1 MPIAPHRLIWL
12 NLWVEADNEE
22 SADLT
27 RVIAATLSRYGR
39 VTVTSRGPY
48 WRTPALL
55 LVEVELVP
63 PTSTTDCLHDLG
75 LNPDRDGD
83 WPAWERSQNGDVF
96 LHPAVRGATVGE
108 EEASMPSPFTP
119 RDVVVIHDC
128 PAARE
133 EDLVGADAVV
143 HGSFYSTGEPD
154 PLKREWRHHVM
165 PEGRDSLELFASTEL
180 SPVGR
185 RVVIHREPPVVHTT
199 TLDQGK

>member
-1 MPIAPHRLIWL
+1 MPIAHHRLIWL
-12 NLWVEADNEE
+12 NLWVEAGDEE

-27 RVIAATLSRYGR
+27 RAIAATLSPYGR

-63 PTSTTDCLHDLG
+63 LTSTTDCLHDLG

-108 EEASMPSPFTP
+108 EEASVPTPFASG
-119 RDVVVIHDC
+119 DVVYS
-128 PAARE
+128 AA
-133 EDLVGADAVV
+133 
-143 HGSFYSTGEPD
+143 EPD

-165 PEGRDSLELFASTEL
+165 PEGRDTLELFESTEL
-180 SPVGR
+180 SPLGR
-185 RVVIHREPPVVHTT
+185 RAVIHQEPPVVHTT
-199 TLDQGK
+199 TLEQGK